1 MYWVG
6 SDWGPSMMTATGCQG
21 EYPCR
26 RLVKSKTRV
35 HDLNE
40 STPGDDAGTVIV
52 TEVPILHPYRPH
64 PHRRAEKTVPG
75 NAATCRGTSHK
86 SRKLFFNWSCVWSDL
101 DVFSVRTCKLSE
113 NTAIPT
119 FNLLSASS
127 KTRNCRIY

>member
-1 MYWVG
+1 
-6 SDWGPSMMTATGCQG
+6 MTATGCQG

-75 NAATCRGTSHK
+75 NAATCRGAPHK

-101 DVFSVRTCKLSE
+101 DVFSVRHASYLKIPQYLLLTCSLPAAKQETGES
-113 NTAIPT
+113 TSCSVA
-119 FNLLSASS
+119 
-127 KTRNCRIY
+127 KTK